1 MPPHP
6 LTNFEMQKYYQNESR
21 FNGVYSRDN
30 LTEIKDG
37 AYVINLDEFSDIE
50 IHWVDLYAINNDV
63 TYFDSF
69 GVEHIPKEIKAFID
83 HSLSIATNI
92 FRIQAYDSIMCRYF
106 CIGFI
111 DFMLAGKTLTEFT
124 NLFSP
129 NNFKKNDDIIL
140 NYFTDNVKKW
150 MSVLLIA
157 CTQI

>member
-1 MPPHP
+1 MPHHL
-6 LTNFEMQKYYQNESR
+6 LTNIEIQKYYQNEPK

-37 AYVINLDEFSDIE
+37 AYIINLDEYSDIGT
-50 IHWVDLYAINNDV
+50 HWVALYVQNNDV

-69 GVEHIPKEIKAFID
+69 RVEHILKEIRTFIGNKN
-83 HSLSIATNI
+83 IKTNI
-92 FRIQAYDSIMCRYF
+92 FRIQAYDSIMCGYF

-140 NYFTDNVKKW
+140 NYFMNN
-150 MSVLLIA
+150 I
-157 CTQI
+157 